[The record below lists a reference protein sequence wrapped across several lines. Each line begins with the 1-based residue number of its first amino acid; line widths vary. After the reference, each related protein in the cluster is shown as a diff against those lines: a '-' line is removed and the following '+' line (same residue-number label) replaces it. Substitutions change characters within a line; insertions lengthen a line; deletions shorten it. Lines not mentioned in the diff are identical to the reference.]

1 MKKIY
6 ALVPIKH
13 NSERVPGKNFRLM
26 NGKPLYQYILDTLKK
41 SKYISKIYVN
51 TDSSYLATELQKYYP
66 EVFIYD
72 RPANL
77 IGGDV
82 ATNDLFVDM
91 INTLNLD
98 ADYYFQTHAT
108 NPLLRVETIDNSI
121 EQFFNFNK
129 NQRLSTNTQGVLIEN
144 RRLSTNNYD
153 SLFSVKELKTRLY
166 SKDATALNH
175 NIREL
180 IPTQN
185 LAPLYEENSCIYLF
199 SKNSLFKWG
208 HRIGETP
215 YMYIMNDL
223 ESQDIDT
230 EDEFILT
237 EMLVKKNMEK
247 AKKVVLITGIAG
259 GIGFATGMKFK
270 QEGWTVI
277 GIDKV
282 VNKKVNELF
291 NVYKIDI
298 KDDTQVWKIIK
309 EIRIKYH
316 KLNCIVN
323 NAAYQICK
331 PIYES
336 TIDDWNDIMS
346 VNVRAPF
353 LLAKYGFDL
362 LRESKGTIINIS
374 SVHAITTSKN
384 IGLYASSKGSLAA
397 LTRAMALEY
406 ANFGIRVNCILP
418 GAVNT
423 NMLKRG
429 ISRDLFG
436 NDTIKIRLENLGK
449 KHCIGRIGEPEEI
462 AEVIL
467 FLSDNNRSSYIV
479 GQSIVVDGGATIQ
492 LSTE

>member
-66 EVFIYD
+66 DVFIYD

-82 ATNDLFVDM
+82 PTNDLFVDM

-98 ADYYFQTHAT
+98 ADYYFQTHVT
-108 NPLLRVETIDNSI
+108 NPLLKVETIDNCI
-121 EQFFNFNK
+121 ESF
-129 NQRLSTNTQGVLIEN
+129 LNTSN
-144 RRLSTNNYD
+144 TYD

-166 SKDATALNH
+166 NDNGSALNH
-175 NIREL
+175 DIREL

-185 LAPLYEENSCIYLF
+185 LEPLYEENSCMYLF
-199 SKNSLFKWG
+199 SKDSFLKNG
-208 HRIGETP
+208 HRIGDKP
-215 YMYIMNDL
+215 YMYKMNNI
-223 ESQDIDT
+223 ESQDIDI
-230 EDEFILT
+230 EDDFILT
-237 EMLVKKNMEK
+237 EMLIKKSMEK
-247 AKKVVLITGIAG
+247 VDKVVLITGIAG

-270 QEGWTVI
+270 EEGWTVV

-282 VNKKVNELF
+282 VNEKINNLFDVYNVNINDDIEILKV
-291 NVYKIDI
+291 I
-298 KDDTQVWKIIK
+298 KS
-309 EIRIKYH
+309 IRTKYG

-323 NAAYQICK
+323 NAAHQICK
-331 PIYES
+331 PLYES
-336 TIDDWNDIMS
+336 NSEDWNAVMS
-346 VNVRAPF
+346 VNVKGPF
-353 LLAKYGFDL
+353 LLAKYGFDM
-362 LRESKGTIINIS
+362 LRESNGTIINIS

-406 ANFGIRVNCILP
+406 AEFGIRVNCILP

-423 NMLKRG
+423 EMLKRG
-429 ISRDLFG
+429 LSRDLFSNNG
-436 NDTIKIRLENLGK
+436 DDTIKIRLENLGK
-449 KHCIGRIGEPEEI
+449 KHCIGRVGEPKEI

-479 GQSIVVDGGATIQ
+479 GQSIVADGGATIK

>member
-1 MKKIY
+1 MKTIY

-13 NSERVPGKNFRLM
+13 NSQRVPGKNFRLM
-26 NGKPLYQYILDTLKK
+26 NGKPLYQYIIETLQK

-66 EVFIYD
+66 EVFVYD

-108 NPLLRVETIDNSI
+108 NPLLKVETIDDCI
-121 EQFFNFNK
+121 ETF
-129 NQRLSTNTQGVLIEN
+129 LSKSND
-144 RRLSTNNYD
+144 YD
-153 SLFSVKELKTRLY
+153 SLFSVKQLKTRLY
-166 SKDATALNH
+166 KKDAIALNH
-175 NIREL
+175 NIKEL

-185 LAPLYEENSCIYLF
+185 LEPLYEENSCMYLF
-199 SKNSLFKWG
+199 SKSSLFAYG
-208 HRIGETP
+208 HRIGSKP
-215 YMYIMNDL
+215 YMYTMNDI
-223 ESQDIDT
+223 ESQDIDI
-230 EDEFILT
+230 EDDFILT
-237 EMLVKKNMEK
+237 EMLVKKSMEK
-247 AKKVVLITGIAG
+247 VNKVVLITGIAG

-270 QEGWTVI
+270 EEGWKVV

-282 VNKKVNELF
+282 VNKKVNSLF
-291 NVYKIDI
+291 DVYNIDI
-298 KDDTQVWKIIK
+298 QDDSEIFKVMK
-309 EIRIKYH
+309 EIRTKYAG
-316 KLNCIVN
+316 LNCIVN
-323 NAAYQICK
+323 NAAHQICK
-331 PIYES
+331 PLYES
-336 TIDDWNDIMS
+336 SSHDWNAVMS
-346 VNVRAPF
+346 VNVKAPF
-353 LLAKYGFDL
+353 LLAKYGFDM

-406 ANFGIRVNCILP
+406 AEYGIRVNCILP

-423 NMLKRG
+423 DMLKRG
-429 ISRDLFG
+429 LARDLFSKDG
-436 NDTIKIRLENLGK
+436 TDTIKTRLENLGK
-449 KHCIGRIGEPEEI
+449 KHCIGRVGEPKEI
-462 AEVIL
+462 AELIL

-479 GQSIVVDGGATIQ
+479 GQSIVADGGATIK

>member
-26 NGKPLYQYILDTLKK
+26 NGKPLYKYILDTLKK

-66 EVFIYD
+66 DILIYD
-72 RPANL
+72 RPENL

-82 ATNDLFVDM
+82 PTNDLFIDM

-108 NPLLRVETIDNSI
+108 NPLLKVETIDDCI
-121 EQFFNFNK
+121 TNFLN
-129 NQRLSTNTQGVLIEN
+129 NTNT
-144 RRLSTNNYD
+144 YD

-166 SKDATALNH
+166 KKDGIALNH
-175 NIREL
+175 NVKEL

-185 LAPLYEENSCIYLF
+185 LEPLYEENSCMYLF
-199 SKNSLFKWG
+199 SKDSLFKYG
-208 HRIGETP
+208 HRISDRP
-215 YMYIMNDL
+215 YLYKMNNI
-223 ESQDIDT
+223 ESQDIDIE
-230 EDEFILT
+230 EDFILT
-237 EMLVKKNMEK
+237 EMLIKKSMEK
-247 AKKVVLITGIAG
+247 IDKVVLITGIAG

-270 QEGWTVI
+270 EEGWTVV

-282 VNKKVNELF
+282 VNEKINNLFDVYNVNINDDIEIFKV
-291 NVYKIDI
+291 I
-298 KDDTQVWKIIK
+298 KS
-309 EIRIKYH
+309 IRTKYG

-323 NAAYQICK
+323 NAAHQICK
-331 PIYES
+331 PLYES
-336 TIDDWNDIMS
+336 NSEDWNAVMS
-346 VNVRAPF
+346 VNVKGPF
-353 LLAKYGFDL
+353 LLAKYGFDM
-362 LRESKGTIINIS
+362 LRESNGTIINIS

-406 ANFGIRVNCILP
+406 AEFGIRVNCILP

-423 NMLKRG
+423 EMLKRG
-429 ISRDLFG
+429 LARDLFSNNG
-436 NDTIKIRLENLGK
+436 DDTIKIRLENLGK
-449 KHCIGRIGEPEEI
+449 KHCIGRVGEPKEI

-479 GQSIVVDGGATIQ
+479 GQSIVADGGATIK

>member
-1 MKKIY
+1 MKTIY

-13 NSERVPGKNFRLM
+13 NSQRVPGKNFRLM
-26 NGKPLYQYILDTLKK
+26 NGKPLYQYILDTLKE
-41 SKYISKIYVN
+41 SNYISRIYVN

-66 EVFIYD
+66 EVFVYD

-108 NPLLRVETIDNSI
+108 NPLLKAKTIDDCI
-121 EQFFNFNK
+121 ESF
-129 NQRLSTNTQGVLIEN
+129 LSKSND
-144 RRLSTNNYD
+144 YD
-153 SLFSVKELKTRLY
+153 SLFSVKQLKTRLY
-166 SKDATALNH
+166 NKDATALNH
-175 NIREL
+175 NVREL

-185 LAPLYEENSCIYLF
+185 LEPLYEENSCMYLF
-199 SKNSLFKWG
+199 SKNSLFEYG
-208 HRIGETP
+208 HRIGSKP
-215 YMYIMNDL
+215 YMYTMNDI
-223 ESQDIDT
+223 ESQDIDI
-230 EDEFILT
+230 EDDFILT
-237 EMLVKKNMEK
+237 EMLVKKSMEK
-247 AKKVVLITGIAG
+247 VNKVVLITGIAG

-270 QEGWTVI
+270 EEGWKVV

-282 VNKKVNELF
+282 VNKKVNSLF
-291 NVYKIDI
+291 DVYNIDI
-298 KDDTQVWKIIK
+298 QDDSEIFKVMK
-309 EIRIKYH
+309 EIRTKYAG
-316 KLNCIVN
+316 LNCIVN
-323 NAAYQICK
+323 NAAHQICK
-331 PIYES
+331 PLYES
-336 TIDDWNDIMS
+336 SSHDWNAVMS
-346 VNVRAPF
+346 VNVKAPF
-353 LLAKYGFDL
+353 LLAKYGFDM

-406 ANFGIRVNCILP
+406 AEYGIRVNCILP

-423 NMLKRG
+423 DMLKRG
-429 ISRDLFG
+429 LARDLFSKDG
-436 NDTIKIRLENLGK
+436 TDTIKTRLENLGK
-449 KHCIGRIGEPEEI
+449 KHCIGRVGEPKEI
-462 AEVIL
+462 AELIL

-479 GQSIVVDGGATIQ
+479 GQSIVADGGATIK

>member
-51 TDSSYLATELQKYYP
+51 TDSLYLANELQKYYP

-82 ATNDLFVDM
+82 PTNDLFVEM

-98 ADYYFQTHAT
+98 ADYYFQTHVT
-108 NPLLRVETIDNSI
+108 NPLLRVETIDSSI
-121 EQFFNFNK
+121 ESF
-129 NQRLSTNTQGVLIEN
+129 LTNCNI
-144 RRLSTNNYD
+144 YD
-153 SLFSVKELKTRLY
+153 CLFSVKELKTRLY

-180 IPTQN
+180 IPTQK
-185 LAPLYEENSCIYLF
+185 LEPLYEENSCMYIF
-199 SKNSLFKWG
+199 SENSLFKWG
-208 HRIGETP
+208 HRIAENP
-215 YMYIMNDL
+215 YMYIMNDI
-223 ESQDIDT
+223 ESQDIDI
-230 EDEFILT
+230 EDDFVLT
-237 EMLVKKNMEK
+237 EMLVKKSMEK
-247 AKKVVLITGIAG
+247 VNKVVLITGIAG

-270 QEGWTVI
+270 EEGWTVV

-282 VNKKVNELF
+282 VNDKVNSLF
-291 NVYKIDI
+291 DVYNVDI
-298 KDDTQVWKIIK
+298 QDDLQIFKVMK
-309 EIRIKYH
+309 EIRVKYH

-323 NAAYQICK
+323 NAAHQICK

-336 TIDDWNDIMS
+336 TSKDWNDVMS
-346 VNVRAPF
+346 VNVKAPF
-353 LLAKYGFDL
+353 LLAKYGFDM
-362 LRESKGTIINIS
+362 LRETKGTIINIS

-406 ANFGIRVNCILP
+406 AVYGIRVNCILP
-418 GAVNT
+418 GAINT
-423 NMLKRG
+423 DMLKRG
-429 ISRDLFG
+429 LSRDLFG
-436 NDTIKIRLENLGK
+436 KDGSDTIKMRLENLGK
-449 KHCIGRIGEPEEI
+449 KHCIGRIGEPNEI

-479 GQSIVVDGGATIQ
+479 GQSIIADGGATIK

>member
-6 ALVPIKH
+6 ALIPIKH

-26 NGKPLYQYILDTLKK
+26 NGNPLYKYILDTLKK

-51 TDSSYLATELQKYYP
+51 TDSSYLANELQKYYP
-66 EVFIYD
+66 EIFIYD

-77 IGGDV
+77 VGGDV
-82 ATNDLFVDM
+82 PTNDLFIDM
-91 INTLNLD
+91 INTLQLD

-108 NPLLRVETIDNSI
+108 NPLLQVETIDDCI
-121 EQFFNFNK
+121 ESFLNK
-129 NQRLSTNTQGVLIEN
+129 KDK
-144 RRLSTNNYD
+144 YD
-153 SLFSVKELKTRLY
+153 SLFSVKEIKTRLY
-166 SKDATALNH
+166 NKDATALNH

-185 LAPLYEENSCIYLF
+185 LEPLYEENSCMYLF
-199 SKNSLFKWG
+199 SKNSLFKYG
-208 HRIGETP
+208 HRIGSKP
-215 YMYIMNDL
+215 FMYTMSNI
-223 ESQDIDT
+223 ESQDIDI
-230 EDEFILT
+230 EDDFILT
-237 EMLVKKNMEK
+237 EMLIKKSMEK
-247 AKKVVLITGIAG
+247 VNKVVLITGIAG

-270 QEGWTVI
+270 EEGWTVI

-282 VNKKVNELF
+282 VNKKINSLF
-291 NVYKIDI
+291 DVYNVDIQNDIEILKIM
-298 KDDTQVWKIIK
+298 K
-309 EIRIKYH
+309 EIRVKYS

-323 NAAYQICK
+323 NAAHQICK
-331 PIYES
+331 PLYES
-336 TIDDWNDIMS
+336 SINDWNAIMS
-346 VNVRAPF
+346 VNVKAPF
-353 LLAKYGFDL
+353 LLAKYGFDM
-362 LRESKGTIINIS
+362 LRESNGTIINIS

-406 ANFGIRVNCILP
+406 AEYGIRVNCILP

-429 ISRDLFG
+429 LSRDLFNKDG
-436 NDTIKIRLENLGK
+436 NDTIKMRLENLGK
-449 KHCIGRIGEPEEI
+449 KHCIGRVGEPKEI

-467 FLSDNNRSSYIV
+467 FLSDNNKSSYIV
-479 GQSIVVDGGATIQ
+479 GQSIVADGGATIK

>member
-13 NSERVPGKNFRLM
+13 NSERIPGKNFRLM
-26 NGKPLYQYILDTLKK
+26 NGKPLYKYILDTLKK

-66 EVFIYD
+66 DILIYD

-77 IGGDV
+77 IGGDIP
-82 ATNDLFVDM
+82 TNDLFIDM
-91 INTLNLD
+91 ISTLNLD

-108 NPLLRVETIDNSI
+108 NPLLKVETIDDCI
-121 EQFFNFNK
+121 TNFLN
-129 NQRLSTNTQGVLIEN
+129 NTNT
-144 RRLSTNNYD
+144 YD

-166 SKDATALNH
+166 TDNGSALNH

-185 LAPLYEENSCIYLF
+185 LEPLYEENSCMYLF
-199 SKNSLFKWG
+199 SKDSLFKNG
-208 HRIGETP
+208 HRIGEKP
-215 YMYIMNDL
+215 YLYKMNNI
-223 ESQDIDT
+223 ESQDIDI
-230 EDEFILT
+230 EDDFILT
-237 EMLVKKNMEK
+237 EMLIKKSMEK
-247 AKKVVLITGIAG
+247 VDKVVLITGIAG

-270 QEGWTVI
+270 EEGWAVV

-282 VNKKVNELF
+282 VNEKINNLF
-291 NVYKIDI
+291 DVYNIDI
-298 KDDTQVWKIIK
+298 NDDI
-309 EIRIKYH
+309 EIFKVLKSIRTKYGR
-316 KLNCIVN
+316 LNCIVN
-323 NAAYQICK
+323 NAAHQICK
-331 PIYES
+331 PLYES
-336 TIDDWNDIMS
+336 NSEDWNAVMS
-346 VNVRAPF
+346 VNVKAPF
-353 LLAKYGFDL
+353 LLAKYGFDM
-362 LRESKGTIINIS
+362 LRESNGTIINIS

-406 ANFGIRVNCILP
+406 AEYGIRVNCILP

-423 NMLKRG
+423 DMLKRG
-429 ISRDLFG
+429 LARDLFSSNG
-436 NDTIKIRLENLGK
+436 DDTIKIRLENLGK
-449 KHCIGRIGEPEEI
+449 KHCIGRVGEPKEI
-462 AEVIL
+462 AEIIL

-479 GQSIVVDGGATIQ
+479 GQSIVADGGATIK